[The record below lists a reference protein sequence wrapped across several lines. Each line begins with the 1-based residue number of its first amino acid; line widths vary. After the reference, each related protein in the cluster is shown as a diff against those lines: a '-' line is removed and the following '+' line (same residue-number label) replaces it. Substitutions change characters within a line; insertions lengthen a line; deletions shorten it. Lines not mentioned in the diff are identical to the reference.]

1 MTGVALRLDRGHA
14 LSLDY
19 LNNPEIVILMYFA
32 KRHIIISNLKKAKK
46 GTPNYCALPYFVKKL
61 GKALKNYEKSKRK
74 IR

>member
-1 MTGVALRLDRGHA
+1 MTGVALQLDRGRP

-32 KRHIIISNLKKAKK
+32 KRHIIISKLKKTKK
-46 GTPNYCALPYFVKKL
+46 GSPKYCGPHNFVKKL
-61 GKALKNYEKSKRK
+61 GKVLKNYEKSKRK